1 MNEQMLDIV
10 DIRKS
15 YRVGPTE
22 VNVLKGINLAVAR
35 GELLAIIGPSGSG
48 KSTLMHMLGLLEKP
62 DSGLYSIDGTRVT
75 YDDDRALSA
84 LRNRKIGFVFQ
95 QYHLLPK
102 LTALENVGV
111 PLTYRGM
118 AADEIRK
125 RSRTYLAKVDIEYRA
140 DHRPNEMS
148 GGQQQRVAI
157 ARALA
162 MEPEIMLFDEPTSAL
177 DPELVGEVLSVMKG
191 LAKQGI
197 TMLCVTHEMGFARE
211 VADRVVFMADGMIL
225 EEGAPKDIFDH
236 PTNEK
241 AINFLRSVL

>member
-1 MNEQMLDIV
+1 MSSLMLDIV

-15 YRVGPTE
+15 YRIGPTE
-22 VNVLKGINLAVAR
+22 VNVLKGINLSVER

-62 DSGLYSIDGTRVT
+62 DTGTYHIDGAKVL
-75 YDDDRALSA
+75 YDDDRVLST

-118 AADEIRK
+118 GMAEIK
-125 RSRTYLAKVDIEYRA
+125 KKSLEFLTKVDIQERA
-140 DHRPNEMS
+140 NHRPSEMS

-157 ARALA
+157 ARALVGLPSIILA
-162 MEPEIMLFDEPTSAL
+162 DEPTGAL
-177 DPELVGEVLSVMKG
+177 DVKTGEEIMELFQRLNRDEGITIVIITHNPELALQCGRSVK
-191 LAKQGI
+191 I
-197 TMLCVTHEMGFARE
+197 I
-211 VADRVVFMADGMIL
+211 DGMIYS
-225 EEGAPKDIFDH
+225 A
-236 PTNEK
+236 
-241 AINFLRSVL
+241 

>member
-1 MNEQMLDIV
+1 MSSLMLDIV

-15 YRVGPTE
+15 YRIGPTE
-22 VNVLKGINLAVAR
+22 VNVLKGINLSVER

-62 DSGLYSIDGTRVT
+62 DTGTYHIDGARVL
-75 YDDDRALSA
+75 YDDDRVLST

-118 AADEIRK
+118 SMVEIK
-125 RSRTYLAKVDIEYRA
+125 KKSLEFLTKVDIHERA
-140 DHRPNEMS
+140 NHRPSEMS

-157 ARALA
+157 ARALIGSPSIILA
-162 MEPEIMLFDEPTSAL
+162 DEPTGAL
-177 DPELVGEVLSVMKG
+177 DVKTGEEIMELFQRLNRDEGITIVIITHNPELAEQCGRSVK
-191 LAKQGI
+191 I
-197 TMLCVTHEMGFARE
+197 I
-211 VADRVVFMADGMIL
+211 DGMIYS
-225 EEGAPKDIFDH
+225 G
-236 PTNEK
+236 
-241 AINFLRSVL
+241 

>member
-1 MNEQMLDIV
+1 MNPLMLDIV

-22 VNVLKGINLAVAR
+22 VNVLKGINLTVEK

-62 DSGLYSIDGTRVT
+62 DTGTFHIDGTKVL
-75 YDDDRALSA
+75 YDDDRTLST

-111 PLTYRGM
+111 PLTYRGIKE
-118 AADEIRK
+118 AEIKK
-125 RSRTYLAKVDIEYRA
+125 RSMEYLTKVDMQDRGN
-140 DHRPNEMS
+140 HRPNEMS

-157 ARALA
+157 ARALIGSPA
-162 MEPEIMLFDEPTSAL
+162 IILADEPTGAL
-177 DPELVGEVLSVMKG
+177 DTKTGEEIMG
-191 LAKQGI
+191 LFQRLNRDEGI
-197 TMLCVTHEMGFARE
+197 TMVIITHNPGLAEQCGRY
-211 VADRVVFMADGMIL
+211 VKIIDGMICS
-225 EEGAPKDIFDH
+225 A
-236 PTNEK
+236 
-241 AINFLRSVL
+241 

>member
-1 MNEQMLDIV
+1 MNPLMLDIV

-22 VNVLKGINLAVAR
+22 LKVLKGINLAVQK

-62 DSGLYSIDGTRVT
+62 DTGTYHIDGTPVV
-75 YDDDRALSA
+75 YDDDKALST

-118 AADEIRK
+118 RDAEIRK
-125 RSRTYLAKVDIEYRA
+125 RGLEYLKKVDMQDRTG
-140 DHRPNEMS
+140 HRPNEMS

-157 ARALA
+157 ARALVGTPA
-162 MEPEIMLFDEPTSAL
+162 IVLADEPTGAL
-177 DPELVGEVLSVMKG
+177 DTKTGEEI
-191 LAKQGI
+191 LALFQRLNREEGI
-197 TMLCVTHEMGFARE
+197 TMVIITHNPLLAEQCGRS
-211 VADRVVFMADGMIL
+211 VKIIDGMI
-225 EEGAPKDIFDH
+225 E
-236 PTNEK
+236 
-241 AINFLRSVL
+241 RS

>member
-1 MNEQMLDIV
+1 MLDIV

-22 VNVLKGINLAVAR
+22 LKVLKGINLTVEK

-62 DSGLYSIDGTRVT
+62 DTGTYNIDGTKVI
-75 YDDDRALSA
+75 YADDRALST

-111 PLTYRGM
+111 PLTYRGIKK
-118 AADEIRK
+118 AEVKK
-125 RSRTYLAKVDIEYRA
+125 RCLEYLTKVDMQDRA
-140 DHRPNEMS
+140 NHRPNEMS

-157 ARALA
+157 ARALVGSPA
-162 MEPEIMLFDEPTSAL
+162 IILADEPTGAL
-177 DPELVGEVLSVMKG
+177 DTKTGEEIMALFQR
-191 LAKQGI
+191 LNREEGI
-197 TMLCVTHEMGFARE
+197 TMVMITHNPGLAEQCGRY
-211 VADRVVFMADGMIL
+211 VKIIDGMIYS
-225 EEGAPKDIFDH
+225 A
-236 PTNEK
+236 
-241 AINFLRSVL
+241 

>member
-1 MNEQMLDIV
+1 MLEIC

-22 VNVLKGINLAVAR
+22 LKVLKGINLTVEQ

-62 DSGLYSIDGTRVT
+62 DTGTYHIDGTKVL
-75 YDDDRALSA
+75 YDDDRSLSS

-102 LTALENVGV
+102 LTALENVAV

-118 AADEIRK
+118 KDTEVK
-125 RSRTYLAKVDIEYRA
+125 KKCLEYLSKVDMQERIH
-140 DHRPNEMS
+140 HRPNEMS

-157 ARALA
+157 ARALVGSPA
-162 MEPEIMLFDEPTSAL
+162 IILADEPTGAL
-177 DPELVGEVLSVMKG
+177 DTKTGEEIMALFQR
-191 LAKQGI
+191 LNREDGI
-197 TMLCVTHEMGFARE
+197 TTVMITHNPALAEQCR
-211 VADRVVFMADGMIL
+211 RSLKIIDGMIYP
-225 EEGAPKDIFDH
+225 A
-236 PTNEK
+236 
-241 AINFLRSVL
+241 